1 MTDISLHELLG
12 RAKGVLEAQPVGPP
26 KQKATMVAY
35 RRYARRG
42 IEGFASWDVAP
53 AQANRFVSSAVRAVT
68 LERLK
73 AAADELGDAL
83 QAGDPAL
90 AHHRGQEVSECLELL
105 RRHPA
110 VRPGKRVSAK
120 ERGSPAGDMVEV
132 RP

>member
-1 MTDISLHELLG
+1 MLHELLG
-12 RAKGVLEAQPVGPP
+12 MARGVLEFQPIGPP
-26 KQKATMVAY
+26 KQRATMEAY
-35 RRYARRG
+35 RRYAARG

-83 QAGDPAL
+83 QTGDRAL
-90 AHHRGQEVSECLELL
+90 AQLRGQEVSECLDVL

-120 ERGSPAGDMVEV
+120 EQGSRAGDMAEV
-132 RP
+132 MA